1 MPWLT
6 RLDAVAKRAP
16 ALTPEERAR
25 IRRQA
30 SEATRS
36 IRMAA
41 EAAATREAQAW
52 LVAHGA
58 LVPGEGVRDCLRRL
72 DGYRRSLAGSGTPT
86 YRPTAHQLQA
96 APVTGVDVE
105 IEF

>member
-1 MPWLT
+1 M
-6 RLDAVAKRAP
+6 AKRVP

-72 DGYRRSLAGSGTPT
+72 DGYRRALLQTSAPS
-86 YRPTAHQLQA
+86 YRPTVRQLQA
-96 APVTGVDVE
+96 VPLPGIVE